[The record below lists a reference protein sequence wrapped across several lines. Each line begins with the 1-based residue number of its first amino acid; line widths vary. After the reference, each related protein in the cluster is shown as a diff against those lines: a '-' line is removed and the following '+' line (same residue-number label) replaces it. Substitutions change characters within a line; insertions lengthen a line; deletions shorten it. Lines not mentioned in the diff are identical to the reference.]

1 MPAQDGATNVNLDQL
16 IATYPLPF
24 TLLDYQKEDITTLLG
39 LDHALVDLPV
49 GAGKTVV
56 ATYVALGHE
65 CDRILITLPPILI
78 AQWVRWIHSIPG
90 AGKALGY
97 AGSIKERG
105 DMVLSD
111 HRWVIASFAILKN
124 DYKRLS
130 EWVSS
135 GNRGAV
141 VVDECQGLKNSSSK
155 LFRGVR
161 ELSLSNKTWLMT
173 GTPMSSPMDAYA
185 YIKIKT
191 PNVYRNQGQFERIHV
206 EERDF
211 FKQPTKWTNLELMQQ
226 NLRLNSV
233 YRDKSDVH
241 KHLQSRT
248 WPIYYQLSKP
258 HMALYERLMT
268 EQLLLLDDGSKID
281 ASTAQR
287 LYNAAQQIIVG
298 FDYFSGDEDARSNVY
313 DLVDEICDEVAVQN
327 TSSSKIIFWT
337 WYKRTTESLTAYL
350 QNYGAV
356 AAYSGSDSKKSVERF
371 LEDPSCRILV
381 AQPGSAGQ
389 GLNPQHVCW
398 EAAFIESPTRTIP
411 FVQACGR
418 IARQGQR
425 YCANNRI
432 LTALGTIQ
440 ETLFKNLIRNDDLT
454 TLASGNKSS
463 IRAALFGG

>member
-1 MPAQDGATNVNLDQL
+1 MNLDQL

-141 VVDECQGLKNSSSK
+141 VVDECHNLKNSSSK
-155 LFRGVR
+155 LFRNVR
-161 ELSLSNKTWLMT
+161 ELSLSHKTWLMT
-173 GTPMSSPMDAYA
+173 GTPMSSPKDAYA

-211 FKQPTKWTNLELMQQ
+211 FKQPTKWANLELMQQ

-233 YRDKSDVH
+233 YRDKSDIH

-248 WPIYYQLSKP
+248 WPVYYQLSKP
-258 HMALYERLMT
+258 HMALYCRLME

-281 ASTAQR
+281 ASTAQK

-298 FDYFSGDEDARSNVY
+298 FDYFSGDEDARSATY
-313 DLVDEICDEVAVQN
+313 DVIDEVIDEVGVQN
-327 TSSSKIIFWT
+327 HSASKLLIWSWF
-337 WYKRTTESLTAYL
+337 KRTTESLTAYL
-350 QNYGAV
+350 QNYNAV
-356 AAYSGSDSKKSVERF
+356 AAYSGADSKKSVDRF
-371 LEDPSCRILV
+371 LEDPNCRILV

-389 GLNPQHVCW
+389 GLNAQFVSS
-398 EAAFIESPTRTIP
+398 EAIFIETPTRTIS
-411 FVQACGR
+411 FTQAAGR
-418 IARQGQR
+418 ISRQGQK

-432 LTALGTIQ
+432 AIAEGTIQ
-440 ETLFKNLIRNDDLT
+440 ETLYRNLLVNDDLV

-463 IRAALFGG
+463 IRAAIFGK